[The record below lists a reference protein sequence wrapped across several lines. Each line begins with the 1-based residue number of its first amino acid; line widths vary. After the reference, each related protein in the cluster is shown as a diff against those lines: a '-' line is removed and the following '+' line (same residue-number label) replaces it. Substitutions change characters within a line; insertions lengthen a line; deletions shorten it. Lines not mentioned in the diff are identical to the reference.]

1 MNSKLPGGLTH
12 YLHWLRSQTNISFKK
27 WNPKRIAFV
36 GVLIAIS
43 VVFFL
48 ISVRILPISALPTFK
63 FSFIGLPIKITGFIF
78 GPIVGIITGILADFI
93 SFALVPT
100 YYNFLYTIAVS
111 IAGFVP
117 GLAAYYFFNING
129 LFFSRNYRIF
139 KYKQIVEFFKIQ
151 FSEALAK
158 GNSEDLQYFSEKI
171 AFYEVKII
179 LLETKK
185 KPTAMINFSFISTI
199 VFLALQVLIIMAI
212 FYKLDN
218 SIFEHNRFIKNKNFY
233 MLLTTSGFMGMIIFV
248 VIYRLFLKKNYQT
261 FIEVMAI
268 ITFCA
273 ILELVNTVLLAW
285 ADTATLKTDFWVNF
299 TGQTLTS
306 PIKIFFNLGIILAT
320 YKVVS
325 SLVKS
330 KEGDRF

>member
-1 MNSKLPGGLTH
+1 MDSKMPGGLTH
-12 YLHWLRSQTNISFKK
+12 YLHWLRSQTNISYRK
-27 WNPKRIAFV
+27 WNPKKIAFV

-48 ISVRILPISALPTFK
+48 ISVRILPISALPAFK

-78 GPIVGIITGILADFI
+78 GPIVGFITGVLADFI

-100 YYNFLYTIAVS
+100 YYNFLYTLAVAV
-111 IAGFVP
+111 AGFIP
-117 GLAAYYFFNING
+117 GIAAYYFFNINE

-139 KYKQIVEFFKIQ
+139 KYKQRVEFFKIQ
-151 FSEALAK
+151 FAEALAK
-158 GNSEDLQYFSEKI
+158 GNSLDLQYFSEKI

-179 LLETKK
+179 LLENKK
-185 KPTAMINFSFISTI
+185 KPTAMVNFSFISTI
-199 VFLALQVLIIMAI
+199 CLLVVQIVLIIAI
-212 FYKLDN
+212 FSKLDN
-218 SIFEHNRFIKNKNFY
+218 SIFEHNRFIKNRNFY
-233 MLLTTSGFMGMIIFV
+233 MILTTSGFMAMVLFV
-248 VIYRLFLKKNYQT
+248 VLYRFLLRKKFQT

-273 ILELVNTVLLAW
+273 VLELINTILLAW
-285 ADTATLKTDFWVNF
+285 ADTSTLKTDFWVNF
-299 TGQTLTS
+299 TAQTLTS
-306 PIKIFFNLGIILAT
+306 PIKIFFNLAIILAT

-325 SLVKS
+325 SLVRS

>member
-1 MNSKLPGGLTH
+1 MNSKLPGGLGH
-12 YLHWLRSQTNISFKK
+12 YLQWLRSQTNISFKK

-78 GPIVGIITGILADFI
+78 GPIVGVITGILADFI

-100 YYNFLYTIAVS
+100 YYSFLYTLAVAV
-111 IAGFVP
+111 AGFIP
-117 GLAAYYFFNING
+117 GIASYYFFNINE

-139 KYKQIVEFFKIQ
+139 KYKQIIEFFKIQ
-151 FSEALAK
+151 FAEALAK

-171 AFYEVKII
+171 AYYEVRTII
-179 LLETKK
+179 LENKP
-185 KPTAMINFSFISTI
+185 KPTAMINFSFIST
-199 VFLALQVLIIMAI
+199 VVLLSLQILLIIAI
-212 FYKLDN
+212 FAKLDN
-218 SIFEHNRFIKNKNFY
+218 SIFEHNHFIKNKTFY
-233 MLLTTSGFMGMIIFV
+233 ILLTTSGFMGMILFV
-248 VIYRLFLKKNYQT
+248 IIYRLFVRKKFQT

-268 ITFCA
+268 ITFSA
-273 ILELVNTVLLAW
+273 LLELANTVLLAW
-285 ADTATLKTDFWVNF
+285 ADTANLKTDFWVNF
-299 TGQTLTS
+299 TGQTLTG
-306 PIKIFFNLGIILAT
+306 PVKIFFNLVIILAT